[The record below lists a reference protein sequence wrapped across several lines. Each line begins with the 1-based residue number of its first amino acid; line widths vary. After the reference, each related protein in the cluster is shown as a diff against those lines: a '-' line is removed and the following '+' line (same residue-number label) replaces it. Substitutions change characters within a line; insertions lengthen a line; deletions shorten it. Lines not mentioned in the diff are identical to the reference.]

1 MKKLLIEVVN
11 GIMDDTAYVYDI
23 DGTKICEASGSDNYK
38 AIQNVCLKL
47 ADEIIDIK
55 NNKKQIEFFKTVDKG
70 TKVKYKYMNDYKYG
84 YFVKVSN
91 SDKEMVVISKLPK
104 DDGFTGITMTS
115 YGMYENVDTKLV
127 EVVK

>member
-1 MKKLLIEVVN
+1 MKKLLIEVEN
-11 GIMDDTAYVYDI
+11 GIMDNTAYVYDS
-23 DGTKICEASGSDNYK
+23 DGNKICEGSGGDNYK

-55 NNKKQIEFFKTVDKG
+55 NNKKQIEYFKTVDKG

-91 SDKEMVVISKLPK
+91 SDKGMVVISKLPK
-104 DDGFTGITMTS
+104 DDEFTGVRMTS
-115 YGMYENVDTKLV
+115 YGMYEKVDAKFV
-127 EVVK
+127 EVV